1 MVKRLY
7 VSVNLNIFNIL
18 ILIVYINIGQKLVKL
33 ML

>member
-18 ILIVYINIGQKLVKL
+18 ILILYINIGLKFEN
-33 ML
+33 